1 MQEKFDENVATMP
14 KFNALMNDIASLDEN
29 DREKVSI
36 FIQGIMA
43 MREMRDKKQAT
54 A

>member
-1 MQEKFDENVATMP
+1 MHEKNVENIDTMSN
-14 KFNALMNDIASLDEN
+14 FNALMNDIASLDES

-43 MREMRDKKQAT
+43 MRKLRRIK
-54 A
+54 